1 MNKYASLITK
11 NLSEKHAY
19 TLTALLEH
27 GNLPISMLATHCM
40 LTPQGT
46 LLLVDRLE
54 GLGYV
59 RRLTPKKTRLT
70 PKIDRRLKL
79 VSLTPKGRSFAK
91 TL

>member
-1 MNKYASLITK
+1 MNKYASLITQK
-11 NLSEKHAY
+11 LSEKHAY

-27 GNLPISMLATHCM
+27 RDLPISMLATHCM

-54 GLGYV
+54 EIGYV
-59 RRLTPKKTRLT
+59 RRKDHKT
-70 PKIDRRLKL
+70 DRRVKL
-79 VSLTPKGRSFAK
+79 VSLKPRGRSFAK

>member
-11 NLSEKHAY
+11 KLTEKHAY

-27 GNLPISMLATHCM
+27 GNLPISMLATHTA

-46 LLLVDRLE
+46 LLLIDRLQK
-54 GLGYV
+54 LGYV
-59 RRLTPKKTRLT
+59 RRADHKT
-70 PKIDRRLKL
+70 DRRVKL

-91 TL
+91 SL